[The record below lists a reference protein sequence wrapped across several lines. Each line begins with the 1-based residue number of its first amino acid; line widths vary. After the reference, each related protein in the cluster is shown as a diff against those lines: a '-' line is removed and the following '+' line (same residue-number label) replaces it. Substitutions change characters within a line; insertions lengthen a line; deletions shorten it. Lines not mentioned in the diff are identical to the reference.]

1 LTDISI
7 TNKPTINQVVAMV
20 APGTV
25 LREGIERILKAH
37 MGALI
42 VIGDSK
48 EVLEICTGGFVIDSP
63 LTAQRLSELA
73 KMDGAI
79 ILSKST
85 RRISRANVQL
95 VPNPDIPTSETG
107 TRHRTA
113 ERVARSLEIPVIA
126 VSEDLGTVTL
136 YCGSD
141 IRVLEPVSTLWNRA
155 NQLLQTLERFKTR
168 FDLSLASLSA
178 LEVSDLVTVKDV
190 SSVIQRAEMV
200 KRVAKRAEEDIFQ
213 LGKDGTLLSMQL
225 IELTEGIDKEELL
238 VIRDYA
244 ASSDRH
250 SALVKVKELEKLST
264 KALLDL
270 KEVASVVLSRGHEDI
285 DLDDNLSARG
295 NRLLSHIPRLPFA
308 IVESIVNYFG
318 TLQRI
323 MRATEDDLGEVAGVG
338 EARARNVKQ
347 GLSKLTEASIIDRYT

>member
-1 LTDISI
+1 MDYTLETKIS
-7 TNKPTINQVVAMV
+7 TVVGMV
-20 APGTV
+20 APGTE
-25 LREGIERILKAH
+25 LREGIERILKAR

-48 EVLEICTGGFVIDSP
+48 EVLEICTGGFVIDSIMTP
-63 LTAQRLSELA
+63 QKLSELA

-79 ILSKST
+79 ILSKSA

-95 VPNPDIPTSETG
+95 VPNPEIPTSETG

-113 ERVARSLEIPVIA
+113 ERVARSVGVPVIA

-136 YCGSD
+136 YYGDEIS
-141 IRVLEPVSTLWNRA
+141 VLEPTTTLWNRA

-168 FDLSLASLSA
+168 FDISLASLSA

-190 SSVIQRAEMV
+190 ANVVQRAEMV
-200 KRVAKRAEEDIFQ
+200 RRVAKRAEEDIFQ
-213 LGKDGTLLSMQL
+213 LGKDGALLSMQL
-225 IELTEGIDKEELL
+225 NELTEGVEKEEIL

-244 ASSDRH
+244 LSGERQN
-250 SALVKVKELEKLST
+250 ALGSLKALEKLTT
-264 KALLDL
+264 KELLDL
-270 KEVASVVLSRGHEDI
+270 RKVASVILSRDYEQI
-285 DLDDNLSARG
+285 DLDDNLAARG
-295 NRLLSHIPRLPFA
+295 RRLLSHIPRLPIA

-323 MRATEDDLGEVAGVG
+323 MRATEDDLGEVTGVG
-338 EARARNVKQ
+338 EARARSVKQ
-347 GLSKLTEASIIDRYT
+347 GLSKLTEASIIDRYS